1 MAEHQVTNAFEDES
15 DILKTLGCMAFILPH
30 TLVRVVSF
38 ALVLAFLKYF
48 ATIPAA
54 VGLITS
60 TIIALVAAR
69 YDEDKEY
76 HFLYATVLA
85 GICAPFTFNPRSPS
99 HRLYL
104 KFSMLTTNIYH
115 IICLLVIFFLP
126 NIMSPE
132 ILIQIDAFQHL
143 NFNIS
148 GVYFEEDN
156 SQSELKLHFHS
167 QCLLNRVQVLI
178 KYKLV

>member
-1 MAEHQVTNAFEDES
+1 MAEHQVTNAFEYES

-69 YDEDKEY
+69 YDEDQDY
-76 HFLYATVLA
+76 HFAIHLQSSVSLPQTLLEIFHVDNQHL
-85 GICAPFTFNPRSPS
+85 PS
-99 HRLYL
+99 HL
-104 KFSMLTTNIYH
+104 SSCNILPAQYH
-115 IICLLVIFFLP
+115 E
-126 NIMSPE
+126 SR
-132 ILIQIDAFQHL
+132 
-143 NFNIS
+143 
-148 GVYFEEDN
+148 N
-156 SQSELKLHFHS
+156 SDPD
-167 QCLLNRVQVLI
+167 
-178 KYKLV
+178 